1 MASEPAMK
9 HNVIFVALVMI
20 ASYAVQRLIDAQSEP
35 PMGTVVLQAT
45 IPYYWR
51 TAMAVIHGA
60 LVLVL
65 ASVLKLRYQ
74 PPAWLCGVVIA
85 VAAMA
90 MVMVP

>member
-1 MASEPAMK
+1 MTQHSWG
-9 HNVIFVALVMI
+9 HGLDVI
-20 ASYAVQRLIDAQSEP
+20 RHHKGPDAQSEP

-51 TAMAVIHGA
+51 TAMAVIHGTLA
-60 LVLVL
+60 LVV
-65 ASVLKLRYQ
+65 ASVLKVRYQ

-85 VAAMA
+85 VAAVA